1 MIAIIFQVELR
12 RKWAAVDTIMKKLT
26 PAPTF
31 MVRLAVAPVRRSPYT
46 HRIPRQNT
54 WQMVA
59 DDEAPPI
66 QLGGFFDRPI
76 SGLVRPC

>member
-26 PAPTF
+26 PGPTF

-46 HRIPRQNT
+46 QKLGNSNTAAEHLAELEQFIRLPSGTGGQN
-54 WQMVA
+54 V
-59 DDEAPPI
+59 D
-66 QLGGFFDRPI
+66 
-76 SGLVRPC
+76 